1 MAQHNIENFWDF
13 CDDQLKHYTTLFN
26 DDMGPKGFQ
35 VEYKIVDK
43 TPIGV
48 IYVLM
53 MHYKEYTVHRGDVLL
68 ISMYVPQE
76 VVISLKELLHEIQ
89 E

>member
-1 MAQHNIENFWDF
+1 MAELNIENFWNF

-53 MHYKEYTVHRGDVLL
+53 MHYKEYSVHRGDYSLFLCMFPKKLL
-68 ISMYVPQE
+68 
-76 VVISLKELLHEIQ
+76 
-89 E
+89 

>member
-1 MAQHNIENFWDF
+1 MAEQNIENFWNF
-13 CDDQLKHYTTLFN
+13 FDDQLKHYMTLFN

-35 VEYKIVDK
+35 VGSKIVYKI
-43 TPIGV
+43 PIGV

-53 MHYKEYTVHRGDVLL
+53 MYYKEYSAHRGDVLL

-76 VVISLKELLHEIQ
+76 VIRLKELLHDIQ